1 MKVSIRHGHGIP
13 RNDDIKIPYGFGWDE
28 SDRKFGEGNGGK
40 TLYIKDPST
49 NKPIEI
55 TAGLLKKE
63 FLNYVFPIST
73 NEDGTAESAV
83 IDFQNGTTF
92 YRKSNNN
99 KFFGLTAGLVSKV
112 EPIVDENGVR
122 MGERV
127 YIDHTSIDTRS
138 NEYKLSAEGEAEDT
152 VKTIVLDSIDPK
164 YIANL
169 KNNIEQKALYV
180 VDDRAGLE
188 ALANSLNDEKKL
200 ESGVQFIVK
209 HDDTSINEGHLIP
222 DGDEFSISDSQPDE
236 IDDEVPLDE
245 ATNLDTWLYAV
256 SRIDGEVTETQDEE
270 TRVITVSN
278 ELGTFEIVPVMPLEY
293 KFHDAV
299 FVTNNGVNIVLIDND
314 EVENTRTY
322 QVDNETTDTIIKAYT
337 DASYLDVTRIN
348 GDNQADALKV
358 IDAETGL
365 TDAMRAA
372 GLTEE
377 KAFADGRQFN
387 DVVTFTEKTYTFD
400 GTRVVKSIKKSCID
414 FSDFVLDEGSW
425 D

>member
-112 EPIVDENGVR
+112 EPIVDENGIR

-169 KNNIEQKALYV
+169 KVYHLPKTEGRIRTHHIYSVTKSSAPTSFSCKSGFSWHKTQS
-180 VDDRAGLE
+180 
-188 ALANSLNDEKKL
+188 ANWRS
-200 ESGVQFIVK
+200 VK
-209 HDDTSINEGHLIP
+209 ISILTSPVGGRYILIL
-222 DGDEFSISDSQPDE
+222 F
-236 IDDEVPLDE
+236 
-245 ATNLDTWLYAV
+245 
-256 SRIDGEVTETQDEE
+256 
-270 TRVITVSN
+270 
-278 ELGTFEIVPVMPLEY
+278 
-293 KFHDAV
+293 
-299 FVTNNGVNIVLIDND
+299 
-314 EVENTRTY
+314 
-322 QVDNETTDTIIKAYT
+322 
-337 DASYLDVTRIN
+337 
-348 GDNQADALKV
+348 
-358 IDAETGL
+358 
-365 TDAMRAA
+365 
-372 GLTEE
+372 
-377 KAFADGRQFN
+377 
-387 DVVTFTEKTYTFD
+387 
-400 GTRVVKSIKKSCID
+400 
-414 FSDFVLDEGSW
+414 
-425 D
+425 